1 MFLDMI
7 EKAVLQGAVTGVA
20 TGVYFGVDQLAQV
33 PYVGETKMCYVAVG
47 VGAVASVLNDLV
59 HSYVLDEIPINKKAE
74 EEAALVVGAG
84 TGALM
89 YHFGLSAIN
98 PKLAADAGLVANCVI
113 GGGSELG
120 SSFLYNLFRG

>member
-1 MFLDMI
+1 MFLEMI
-7 EKAVLQGAVTGVA
+7 EKAILQGAVTGVA
-20 TGVYFGVDQLAQV
+20 TCAYFGMEQLAQV
-33 PYVGETKMCYVAVG
+33 PLLGETKMCYVGVG

-59 HSYVLDEIPINKKAE
+59 HSYVLEEIPISKKAE

-89 YHFGLSAIN
+89 YHFGLSALN
-98 PKLAADAGLVANCVI
+98 PKLASDAGLVANCVI